1 MVECRFQSKEA
12 ILVTLINRH
21 NAAIHTLVLR
31 DMHTARKQVF
41 VDLLGWQVPH
51 DGIEERDGFDDDDAV
66 YLVVR
71 DPCSGAHLASARLLR
86 TDQPHILS
94 AVFPELCDG
103 PLPRGPDVRE
113 ITRFC
118 LAPKIGRRARRDARA
133 QLVRAFVEYA
143 LLSGIRAYTGVAHL
157 AWLSQIL
164 AAGWE
169 VRPLG
174 LPRTVNGELLGAME
188 IRITGE
194 TLARL
199 APDWRCEPA
208 PLRVVEFDLPLAA

>member
-1 MVECRFQSKEA
+1 M
-12 ILVTLINRH
+12 VTLINRH
-21 NAAIHTLVLR
+21 NAATHKPVLR
-31 DMHTARKQVF
+31 DMHAARKQVF

-51 DGIEERDGFDDDDAV
+51 DGTEERDGFDNDDAV

-71 DPCSGAHLASARLLR
+71 DPHSGDHLASARLLP
-86 TDQPHILS
+86 TDRPHILS
-94 AVFPELCDG
+94 ELFPELCEG
-103 PLPRGPDVRE
+103 PLPHGPDVRE

-118 LAPKIGRRARRDARA
+118 LAPGIGRQARRDARS

-157 AWLSQIL
+157 AWFSQIL
-164 AAGWE
+164 AAGWD

-174 LPRTVNGELLGAME
+174 LPRTIRGQLLGAME

-194 TLARL
+194 TLSQL
-199 APDWRCEPA
+199 APDWRCDPA